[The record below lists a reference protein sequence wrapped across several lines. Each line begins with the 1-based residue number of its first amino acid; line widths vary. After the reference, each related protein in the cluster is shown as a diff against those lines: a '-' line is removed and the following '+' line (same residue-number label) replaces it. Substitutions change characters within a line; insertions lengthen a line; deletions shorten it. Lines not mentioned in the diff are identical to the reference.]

1 MSFLK
6 QVSTI
11 LAILVLYLGCAP
23 TSNQKSLPP
32 RLIVFISI
40 DQFRYD
46 YLTRFAPYFSPDGF
60 NYLLNRGA
68 NFTECHYEHATN
80 ETAVGHAIMMSGTY
94 PYRHGI
100 IANDWFDRT
109 LRRKVYGVEDTLSPI
124 LGVKEYGKT
133 DGRSP
138 RKFVG
143 TNLADQLK
151 LHTDGRA
158 KVFGVSNKDR
168 SAILMSGKMADG
180 VYWMDERIGKIVTS
194 SYYMSDYPEWMK
206 TYQASKPLDK
216 WKGAK
221 WEMALP
227 SDEYPKTDKKFEQ
240 YYDVKAGI
248 GETFP
253 HWIGSENDKKDKN
266 YYEAL
271 IRSPFASEALLD
283 LTKELVRQEH
293 LGDDV
298 ETDILC
304 VSFSANDKIGHM
316 FGPMSREVMDITVRT
331 DRYLAELFKFLDQ
344 EVGLQNVLFVLTSD
358 HGVPPIPEILS
369 SRRIEAYRLI
379 PDTVRRI
386 AETEMIKKF
395 GRLTREPRYVEVI
408 EEANLYFNDAALAEK
423 KIDKNT
429 AEQYIST
436 FLKNNV
442 KGIDRIY
449 TSQQLSEGRIPDDAI
464 SQAVFKNYYSGRTGD
479 LFLVLDPYCIWSW
492 IGKGTDHGEP
502 QSYDNHVPM
511 ILAGVNWIK
520 PGTYYQHCSPAD
532 IAPTLAAILKIE
544 QPNATDGKVLNE
556 IIR

>member
-1 MSFLK
+1 MRFLRFMITA
-6 QVSTI
+6 V
-11 LAILVLYLGCAP
+11 VLSSGCAP
-23 TSNQKSLPP
+23 TSNQKTPAP
-32 RLIVFISI
+32 RLVVFISI
-40 DQFRYD
+40 DQLRYD
-46 YLTRFAPYFSPDGF
+46 YLTKFSLHFGPDGF

-68 NFTECHYEHATN
+68 NFAECHYGHATN
-80 ETAVGHAIMMSGTY
+80 ETAVGHATMMSGTY

-100 IANDWFDRT
+100 IANDWYDRS
-109 LRRKVYGVEDTLSPI
+109 LRRKVYGTEDTLAPI
-124 LGVKEYGKT
+124 LGAKEYGKT

-138 RKFVG
+138 RKFSG

-151 LHTDGRA
+151 LHTGGQA

-168 SAILMSGKMADG
+168 SAILMAGKMADG
-180 VYWMDERIGKIVTS
+180 VYWMDEKFGRIVTS
-194 SYYMSDYPEWMK
+194 AYYMNDYPEWMK

-221 WEMALP
+221 WDMLLSP
-227 SDEYPKTDKKFEQ
+227 DEYPKSEKKFEQ

-248 GETFP
+248 GGAFP
-253 HWIGSENDKKDKN
+253 HIIGSENDKKDKN

-271 IRSPFASEALLD
+271 MRSPFSSEALL
-283 LTKELVRQEH
+283 ELMEELMIREN
-293 LGDDV
+293 LGDDAV
-298 ETDILC
+298 TDILC

-331 DRYLAELFKFLDQ
+331 DRYLARLFKFLDK
-344 EVGLQNVLFVLTSD
+344 EVGLNNILFVLTSD
-358 HGVPPIPEILS
+358 HGVPPIPEIIA
-369 SRRIEAYRLI
+369 SRQVEAYRLI
-379 PDTVRRI
+379 PDTVRQI

-395 GRLTREPRYVEVI
+395 GRLAREQRYVEVI

-423 KIDKNT
+423 KIDKNI

-449 TSQQLSEGRIPDDAI
+449 TSQQLSEGRIPNDAI

-492 IGKGTDHGEP
+492 NGKGTDHGEP

-511 ILAGVNWIK
+511 ILAGVHWIK
-520 PGTYYQHCSPAD
+520 PGTYYQRCSPVD

-544 QPNATDGKVLNE
+544 QPNATDGRVLNE